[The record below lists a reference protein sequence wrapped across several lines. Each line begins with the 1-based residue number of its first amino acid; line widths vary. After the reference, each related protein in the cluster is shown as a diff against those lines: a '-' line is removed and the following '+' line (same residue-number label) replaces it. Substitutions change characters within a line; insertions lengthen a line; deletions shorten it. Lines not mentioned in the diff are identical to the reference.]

1 MDFCR
6 RPWANRGFES
16 RRPDQKVSVKDL
28 ELSNSVTEPDIA
40 ERIQKVVQIAIPSA
54 SFALALPASIEAVSK
69 NK

>member
-1 MDFCR
+1 
-6 RPWANRGFES
+6 
-16 RRPDQKVSVKDL
+16 L

-54 SFALALPASIEAVSK
+54 SFALALPASIQAVSK